1 MYISFLKYYNDL
13 FSIITWRGE
22 LLHSLSLKLAEG
34 LGASKATQRSEP
46 CLMCPFFVKLQSW
59 LPPAPWHEY
68 TPIRPSDK
76 WPKVSRQRL
85 PCRMDPK
92 DMSSA
97 SGTRRSGYTWVR
109 YHEKGLHWS
118 SSRNAVRLSM
128 LKDKKKE
135 NF

>member
-1 MYISFLKYYNDL
+1 ML
-13 FSIITWRGE
+13 FADHFIFTWRGE

-34 LGASKATQRSEP
+34 LGASNATQRSEP

-59 LPPAPWHEY
+59 LPPAPWQEY

-76 WPKVSRQRL
+76 WPKVSKQRL

-118 SSRNAVRLSM
+118 SSRNAVRLLM
-128 LKDKKKE
+128 LEDKKKITIQYSKL
-135 NF
+135 F